1 MKVGVY
7 VGSFNPVHNG
17 HKMIMDYLLEKKY
30 LDKIIVIPTLSYWD
44 KNNLIDIKDRINMLK
59 YLETDKIIINT
70 TLNKY
75 EYTYEVLDE
84 LSKHYN
90 DLYLIIGADN
100 LEKFHLWKNVDK
112 ILEHKILVINRN
124 SIDVSKY
131 INKDNFILINGLD
144 EIDISS
150 TYIRENINKKEIEN
164 IIDKDVLKYIK
175 DNKLYEVDNE
185 KSSK

>member
-17 HKMIMDYLLEKKY
+17 HKIIMDYLLENKY

-44 KNNLIDIKDRINMLK
+44 KNNLIDIKDRTNMLK
-59 YLETDKIIINT
+59 YLENENIIINT

-75 EYTYEVLDE
+75 EYTYEILEE
-84 LSKHYN
+84 LKKEYD

-100 LEKFHLWKNVDK
+100 LEKFNLWKNVDK
-112 ILEHKILVINRN
+112 ILENKILIINRN

-131 INKDNFILINGLD
+131 MNNKNFILVNGLD
-144 EIDISS
+144 EINISS
-150 TYIRENINKKEIEN
+150 TYIRENINKKDIKYLL
-164 IIDKDVLKYIK
+164 DKDVLKYIK
-175 DNKLYEVDNE
+175 DNNLYEV
-185 KSSK
+185 

>member
-17 HKMIMDYLLEKKY
+17 HKMIMDYLLENKY

-59 YLETDKIIINT
+59 YLENENIIIHT

-75 EYTYEVLDE
+75 EYTYEILDE
-84 LSKHYN
+84 LKKEYN

-100 LEKFHLWKNVDK
+100 LEKFNLWKNVDK
-112 ILEHKILVINRN
+112 ILENKILIINRN

-131 INKDNFILINGLD
+131 MNNKNFILVNGLD
-144 EIDISS
+144 EINISS
-150 TYIRENINKKEIEN
+150 TYIRENINKKDIEYLL
-164 IIDKDVLKYIK
+164 DKDVLKYIK
-175 DNKLYEVDNE
+175 DNNLYEV
-185 KSSK
+185 